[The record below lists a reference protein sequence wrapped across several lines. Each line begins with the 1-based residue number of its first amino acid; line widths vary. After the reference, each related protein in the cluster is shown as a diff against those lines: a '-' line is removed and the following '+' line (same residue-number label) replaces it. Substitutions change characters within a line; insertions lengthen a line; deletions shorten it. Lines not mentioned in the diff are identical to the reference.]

1 MLGFVCVCVWIEVV
15 EFQIYD
21 VCSILIA
28 LSHQIKISVGF
39 LYKPTLPMKSIETH
53 IMLGFSNII
62 NVVFIEFS
70 K

>member
-1 MLGFVCVCVWIEVV
+1 VV

-21 VCSILIA
+21 VYSILIA
-28 LSHQIKISVGF
+28 LYHQIKISVGF
-39 LYKPTLPMKSIETH
+39 LCKPTLPMKSIETN

-62 NVVFIEFS
+62 NVVFIDFS